1 MPRLLPPSPCSTFR
15 PAAVYGLSRDPD
27 PCDERTHAC
36 PCLSLNLHGIQQ
48 VVSPPL
54 CGQRQKLIARAVCTR
69 EFSPPP
75 PRPTTARATRSLT
88 QSLRAARHIV
98 PATCIVFN

>member
-1 MPRLLPPSPCSTFR
+1 MIGRYRCPWPLATPDESLVCYQPVSKWST
-15 PAAVYGLSRDPD
+15 DPLGSV
-27 PCDERTHAC
+27 A
-36 PCLSLNLHGIQQ
+36 G
-48 VVSPPL
+48 VSGSVGVSSTL
-54 CGQRQKLIARAVCTR
+54 RSKTKLIARAVCTR

-75 PRPTTARATRSLT
+75 PRPTTARAIRSLT